1 MKQDGRL
8 LTKGGINKNYYL
20 FYKMY
25 YSLSPPYLLTLVPPL
40 VGQTSR
46 YNLRNANDL
55 QTIDARTTLYFN
67 SFLPSTVRDWNSLPS
82 DIENA
87 DTAVAF
93 KSSLN
98 KNNRFVPKHF
108 YFGDRQ
114 LQILHTRLRTKCSS
128 LNYDIFLRRLND
140 SSLCT
145 YGDLA
150 NAEHFLLQC
159 PFYQQQRLA
168 LVQSISQHCQI
179 SSDLLLYGDTS
190 MPLDIN
196 RLIFEAVQKCIQ
208 DTKRF

>member
-1 MKQDGRL
+1 M
-8 LTKGGINKNYYL
+8 

-25 YSLSPPYLLTLVPPL
+25 YTLSPPYLSTLVPPL

-82 DIENA
+82 DIKNA

-98 KNNRFVPKHF
+98 KNNRCVPKHF

-128 LNYDIFLRRLND
+128 LSYDIFLRRLND
-140 SSLCT
+140 SPLCT
-145 YGDLA
+145 CGDMLNIFFCNVLFTSNKDSHLYRVSPNTA
-150 NAEHFLLQC
+150 RSLPTYSYMAILLC
-159 PFYQQQRLA
+159 R
-168 LVQSISQHCQI
+168 
-179 SSDLLLYGDTS
+179 
-190 MPLDIN
+190 
-196 RLIFEAVQKCIQ
+196 
-208 DTKRF
+208 